1 MNGDKLKII
10 GRCPITGLTLRTK
23 DSWKYQSNEYFIHP
37 YALGDGSII
46 IVNSKG
52 RPSIKTI
59 QFGIDVFKKIQNTFK
74 NIKEFIIISNQK
86 EVKALP
92 PGARR
97 LYIDFIKDNSKI
109 IGAIFYNVNS
119 VTRLSLRL
127 GKALNITT
135 VSVIASNSYN
145 ESIIIAQKLL
155 KKDYLVKKNISIKN
169 KYLNKLKNIKQK
181 YVIKLKAII
190 NRDFLQLEEELKFL
204 NEFLLN
210 INWKTEEEDF
220 DIAKLKDTP
229 FKLIYET
236 IIYIKSDLHSLIKER
251 DNHRKELEKL
261 NIKLENKVEER
272 TRELK
277 EINKNLLKEIERRE
291 LIENSLI
298 RAKELAEDT
307 SKSKSLFLA
316 NISHELKTPM
326 NSILGYSSI
335 GIQKIDKINKDKV
348 KNYFEKINKG
358 GKRLLQLLDDL
369 IDIARLENLNI
380 EYEFTKINIVEILKP
395 AIEEMNYKA
404 ENKNIKITLNK
415 NNLNNYYINA
425 DKKRIRQ
432 VIDNIL
438 TNAIKF
444 TKENKTIEII
454 LENNLNNISLKF
466 KDEGPGIASSEV
478 FKIFNTFYQ
487 GVKTKNN
494 TRGSGLGLAISKKI
508 ILAHN
513 GKIWAHNRED
523 GVIGSI
529 FIIKLPLFNENY
541 NPKKK

>member
-1 MNGDKLKII
+1 MNSEKLKTI
-10 GRCPITGLTLRTK
+10 GYCPVTGLSLKTK
-23 DSWKYQSNEYFIHP
+23 DSWKYKNSEYSIHP
-37 YALGDGSII
+37 YTIGDGSII

-52 RPSIKTI
+52 KPSIETI
-59 QFGIDVFKKIQNTFK
+59 QFGLDTFKKIQKTFK
-74 NIKEFIIISNQK
+74 DIKKFIIINNQK
-86 EVKALP
+86 EVKTLP

-97 LYIDFIKDNSKI
+97 LYIESIKDNPKV
-109 IGAIFYNVNS
+109 IGIIFYNMTP

-127 GKALNITT
+127 GNALNITT
-135 VSVIASNSYN
+135 ISVIASNSYK
-145 ESIIIAQKLL
+145 ESIMIALQLL
-155 KKDYLVKKNISIKN
+155 KKDYLIKKNIPIKN
-169 KYLNKLKNIKQK
+169 KYLNKFREIKQE
-181 YVIKLKAII
+181 YVIKLKSII
-190 NRDFLQLEEELKFL
+190 NRDFWQIEEELKFL

-210 INWKTEEEDF
+210 IDWKTEKENF
-220 DIAKLKDTP
+220 NITKFKNSP

-251 DNHRKELEKL
+251 DKQRKELEEL

-277 EINKNLLKEIERRE
+277 KINKNLLEEIARRE
-291 LIENSLI
+291 IIENSLI
-298 RAKELAEDT
+298 RAKELAENT

-335 GIQKIDKINKDKV
+335 GIQKIDKINKDKI

-369 IDIARLENLNI
+369 IDIARLENLDI
-380 EYEFTKINIVEILKP
+380 EYKFTKINILEILKS
-395 AIEEMNYKA
+395 AIEEINYKA
-404 ENKNIKITLNK
+404 ENKNITIDLNK
-415 NNLNNYYINA
+415 NSSKHYSLNA

-444 TKENKTIEII
+444 TKENKKIEII
-454 LENNLNNISLKF
+454 LEKNLNNVLLKF
-466 KDEGPGIASSEV
+466 KDEGPGIESNEV
-478 FKIFNTFYQ
+478 FKIFDSFYQ
-487 GVKTKNN
+487 GIRTKDNML
-494 TRGSGLGLAISKKI
+494 GSGLGLAISQKI

-523 GVIGSI
+523 GITGSI
-529 FIIKLPLFNENY
+529 FIIKLPLI
-541 NPKKK
+541 